1 MKLTGGSM
9 AILSRFR
16 KLEYASISRYLAVGI
31 VLFGILLR
39 IGQYIAN
46 RSLWFD
52 EAMLALNIV
61 ERSFGGLTQPLD
73 YSQGAPVG
81 FLFIQKAAIYIL
93 GNRDYVLRLLPII
106 SGIAAML
113 LIYKVANLYLEGTSI
128 FAAVWLFAVSDR
140 LVYYAS
146 EAKQYSSDVA
156 ISLILLLVAYKCL
169 KEDSNQRHFIGLAII
184 GSIAMWISHPALF
197 TIGAIS
203 ISLLMDRLLNQDRR
217 KALWLGLVYL
227 AWLVNF
233 AGVYYVSLRLLAAN
247 SILIKF
253 WQNYFMPLPP
263 WRDLAWFPKTFS
275 SALENPIGLS
285 FISIGAIAFLV
296 GCLSLFFRRWQIALI
311 LFLPFPA
318 VLLVSGLEKYPFG
331 DRLLLFI
338 VPFTF
343 MIIAEGLEQVR
354 RVFSKVNRWAGLAA
368 WLVLALLLVYD
379 PTSLALRNLADP
391 PMREDI
397 KPVMFYLHNHKLNND
412 RIYVYYGAV
421 PAFDYYAAQY
431 GFGQDGYVL
440 GVTSRKRPAKYV
452 KDLKNLVGRGRV
464 WFVFSHNCSWCTVN
478 EELYYLENLNKMGTE
493 LDGYSSE
500 GASAYLFDMNS
511 PK

>member
-1 MKLTGGSM
+1 MKPASGSI

-16 KLEYASISRYLAVGI
+16 KLEHASISRYLAVGI
-31 VLFGILLR
+31 ILFGIVLR

-61 ERSFGGLTQPLD
+61 GRSFGGLTQPLD

-81 FLFIQKAAIYIL
+81 FLFIQKAATYML
-93 GNRDYVLRLLPII
+93 GNRDYVLRLFPII
-106 SGIAAML
+106 AGMAAMF
-113 LIYKVANLYLEGTSI
+113 LIYKVANLYLEGTGI
-128 FAAVWLFAVSDR
+128 FAAIWLFAVSDR

-146 EAKQYSSDVA
+146 EAKQYSSDVV
-156 ISLILLLVAYKCL
+156 ISLFLLFSAYNCL
-169 KEDSNQRHFIGLAII
+169 KEDSNQRHFIGLALL

-197 TIGAIS
+197 TIGAIG
-203 ISLLMDRLLNQDRR
+203 IGLLMDRLLNKDWR
-217 KALWLGLVYL
+217 KLLWLGYAYL

-233 AGVYYVSLRLLAAN
+233 AGVYYISLRLLAAN

-253 WQNYFMPLPP
+253 WQDYFMPIPP

-275 SALENPIGLS
+275 SALENPAGLS
-285 FISIGAIAFLV
+285 FISIGAIAFLI
-296 GCLSLFFRRWQIALI
+296 GCLSLFLRRWQIALV
-311 LFLPFPA
+311 LFLPFAA
-318 VLLVSGLEKYPFG
+318 VLLASGLEKYPFG
-331 DRLLLFI
+331 DRLLLFL

-343 MIIAEGLEQVR
+343 MIIAEGLER
-354 RVFSKVNRWAGLAA
+354 ARSVFSKVNRWAALGA
-368 WLVLALLLVYD
+368 WFVLVLLLVYD

-397 KPVMFYLHNHKLNND
+397 KPVMSYVQEHKLNND
-412 RIYVYYGAV
+412 LVYVYYGAM
-421 PAFDYYAAQY
+421 PAFDFYAPQY
-431 GFGQDGYVL
+431 GFRQDDYVV
-440 GVTSRKRPAKYV
+440 GVTSRKRPTKYL

-478 EELYYLENLNKMGTE
+478 EEVYYLENLNKMGTE
-493 LDGYSSE
+493 LDEYSSA
-500 GASAYLFDMNS
+500 GASVYLFDLNS

>member
-1 MKLTGGSM
+1 MKPAGGSM

-16 KLEYASISRYLAVGI
+16 KLEYALMLRYLAMGM
-31 VLFGILLR
+31 VLFGMVLR

-73 YSQGAPVG
+73 YSQGAPIG

-93 GNRDYVLRLLPII
+93 GNRDYVLRLVPII
-106 SGIAAML
+106 AGIAAMF
-113 LIYKVANLYLEGTSI
+113 LIYKVAGLYLEGTSV
-128 FAAVWLFAVSDR
+128 FAAIWLFAVSDR

-146 EAKQYSSDVA
+146 EAKQYSSDVV
-156 ISLILLLVAYKCL
+156 ISLILLLPAYYCL
-169 KEDSNQRHFIGLAII
+169 KEDSNQRDFIGLALI

-203 ISLLMDRLLNQDRR
+203 ISLLMDRLLKKDWR
-217 KALWLGLVYL
+217 KVSWLGFVYL

-233 AGVYYVSLRLLAAN
+233 GGVYYVSLRLLAAN
-247 SILIKF
+247 SILVKF
-253 WQNYFMPLPP
+253 WQNYFMPVPP

-275 SALENPIGLS
+275 SALENPAGIS

-296 GCLSLFFRRWQIALI
+296 GCLSLFSRRWQIALF

-318 VLLVSGLEKYPFG
+318 VLLASRLEKYPFG

-338 VPFTF
+338 LPFAF
-343 MIIAEGLEQVR
+343 MIIAEGLEQVH
-354 RVFSKVNRWAGLAA
+354 RVFSKVNRWAALGA
-368 WLVLALLLVYD
+368 WFVLALLLVYD
-379 PTSLALRNLADP
+379 PTSLALHNLIDP
-391 PMREDI
+391 PMREEI
-397 KPVMFYLHNHKLNND
+397 KPVMSYVHSHKLGND
-412 RIYVYYGAV
+412 LIYVYYGAM
-421 PAFDYYAAQY
+421 PAFNYYAPQY
-431 GFGQDGYVL
+431 GFRQDEYVE
-440 GVTSRKRPAKYV
+440 GTTSRKRPTKYF
-452 KDLKNLVGRGRV
+452 KDLKNLAGRGRV
-464 WFVFSHNCSWCTVN
+464 WFIFSHNCSWCAVN
-478 EELYYLENLNKMGTE
+478 EEVYYLENLNKMGTE
-493 LDGYSSE
+493 LDEYSSE

-511 PK
+511 LK